1 MREMITQPADRQAE
15 YRKLPAVDALLR
27 VPAVAV
33 LAAEYGDA
41 LTAEAARAVPA
52 AARATGAARP
62 PAPATPPWP

>member
-41 LTAEAARAVPA
+41 LTAEAARAVLA
-52 AARATGAARP
+52 AARGGCRRRAGARNRRVA
-62 PAPATPPWP
+62 